1 MRRKVKVVVGWG
13 QVEKGGSGVAV
24 QDIDEQGRPGDPI
37 WVRTRSSHCSGPFR
51 WISIQLG
58 VLVTV
63 CRLHNATQ
71 HSKRV
76 S

>member
-1 MRRKVKVVVGWG
+1 M
-13 QVEKGGSGVAV
+13 
-24 QDIDEQGRPGDPI
+24 DEQGRPGDPI

-71 HSKRV
+71 HSKESQLETPREEKV
-76 S
+76 LALSLLLHTG